1 MQQHN
6 QRFSLDDKEFA
17 IIEHFTEIMKQ
28 TLAVQQEI
36 LAQIQLLNNRVLTVE
51 RNVEMISRPKQNP
64 KS

>member
-6 QRFSLDDKEFA
+6 QRFSLDDKEYA
-17 IIEHFTEIMKQ
+17 LVEHFTEIMKQ

-51 RNVEMISRPKQNP
+51 RNVEMISRPKQYP

>member
-17 IIEHFTEIMKQ
+17 IIEHFTDIMKQ

-36 LAQIQLLNNRVLTVE
+36 LAQVQLLNNRVLTVE
-51 RNVEMISRPKQNP
+51 RNVEMLSRPKQNP